1 MTICQHCAELAQ
13 CWQMALLPKPLL
25 RLIRS
30 RTVAL
35 QTHNNNRKPHHTSPI
50 YCVTLFSG
58 TMSLKFHAR
67 VLCDR
72 IYGVQPPTFK
82 HLSTVQARLEFDSST
97 GKQLSH
103 STATGDSAPYIKPPF
118 CTTYTNS
125 YTYTHTHADT
135 GALATFNS
143 VSVANAKFS
152 PHVCGWM
159 CAVVNPLVAVDDT

>member
-1 MTICQHCAELAQ
+1 MSVTKNNDINYDHLSALCELPA
-13 CWQMALLPKPLL
+13 ALLPKPLL

-72 IYGVQPPTFK
+72 IYGVQPQTFK

-118 CTTYTNS
+118 CITYTNP
-125 YTYTHTHADT
+125 YTHTHT
-135 GALATFNS
+135 RRHWRIGNIQLGFGC
-143 VSVANAKFS
+143 KRKIH
-152 PHVCGWM
+152 PHVCG
-159 CAVVNPLVAVDDT
+159 